1 MKNLPSILSA
11 IALAAVFALYMC
23 TYQVRYTEVAIVKT
37 FGKANP
43 QAVKEPGLKFKW
55 PPPIQNVVKYDTRI
69 RLLEDTP
76 EETPTR
82 DSNNLIVSTFT
93 AWKITDP
100 YLFHRAASVES
111 DAEDNLR
118 SRIRAHKKT
127 VIGKHD
133 FSEFVSTDPNE
144 RKLAQIES
152 EMEQLIAADA
162 KRDFGITIEFFGIKQ
177 LTLPQEVTQTV
188 FDAMK
193 KVEQNKADNFKS
205 QGEAEATKII
215 AQAGEAANRIM
226 SVARQK
232 ADEIRAD
239 GRAEVSRLA
248 ERFSEAP
255 ELRIFLDKLEA
266 FELVIRTR
274 ATIVLGLD
282 DPPIDLF
289 KLDRTRALTEDTDAE
304 QHSAYGRTETLTSEQ
319 VAHHSSATTNPG
331 DRDSQTDHGEGRKQV
346 ASAARGGD

>member
-11 IALAAVFALYMC
+11 IALATVFALYMC
-23 TYQVRYTEVAIVKT
+23 TYQVRFTEVAIVKT
-37 FGKANP
+37 FGKANQ
-43 QAVKEPGLKFKW
+43 QAVTEPGLKFKW

-82 DSNNLIVSTFT
+82 DSNNVIVSTFT
-93 AWKITDP
+93 AWKIADP
-100 YLFHRAASVES
+100 YQFHRASSVES

-118 SRIRAHKKT
+118 TRIRAHKKT

-133 FSEFVSTDPNE
+133 FSEVVSTDPEE
-144 RKLAQIES
+144 RKLAQIEA
-152 EMEQLIAADA
+152 EMEQLIAEDA
-162 KRDFGITIEFFGIKQ
+162 ERDFGISIEFFGIKQ

-248 ERFSEAP
+248 SRFDEAP

-266 FELVIRTR
+266 FDQLLHSR
-274 ATIVLGLD
+274 ATVVLDLNY
-282 DPPIDLF
+282 PPVDLF
-289 KLDRTRALTEDTDAE
+289 KLDRVQALTEDADAE
-304 QHSAYGRTETLTSEQ
+304 QQAVRRRPEVVTS
-319 VAHHSSATTNPG
+319 
-331 DRDSQTDHGEGRKQV
+331 DHGEGNKQV
-346 ASAARGGD
+346 ASAAPGGD

>member
-1 MKNLPSILSA
+1 MKNLPSVLSA
-11 IALAAVFALYMC
+11 MALAAVFGLYMC
-23 TYQVRYTEVAIVKT
+23 TYQVRSTEVAIVKT
-37 FGKANP
+37 FGKADQ
-43 QAVKEPGLKFKW
+43 QAIKEPGLKFKW

-82 DSNNLIVSTFT
+82 DSNNVIVSTFT

-100 YLFHRAASVES
+100 YQFHRASAVES

-118 SRIRAHKKT
+118 ARIRAHKKT
-127 VIGKHD
+127 VIGKHN
-133 FSEFVSTDPNE
+133 FSEFVSTDPAE
-144 RKLAQIES
+144 RKLSQIES
-152 EMEQLIAADA
+152 EMEKLIATDA
-162 KRDFGITIEFFGIKQ
+162 ERDFGISIVFFGIKQ
-177 LTLPQEVTQTV
+177 LALPQEVTQTV

-215 AQAGEAANRIM
+215 AQAGESANRIL

-248 ERFSEAP
+248 SRFDEAP

-266 FELVIRTR
+266 FDQLLRSR
-274 ATIVLGLD
+274 ATVVLDLNY
-282 DPPIDLF
+282 PPIDLF
-289 KLDRTRALTEDTDAE
+289 NLDRIQALAEEVDA
-304 QHSAYGRTETLTSEQ
+304 QRHSALGPMELPTFEP
-319 VAHHSSATTNPG
+319 VALDGPEVTKPG
-331 DRDSQTDHGEGRKQV
+331 QEDFDPDHDGGVEQV
-346 ASAARGGD
+346 ASATQGGD

>member
-11 IALAAVFALYMC
+11 IALAAVFGLYMC
-23 TYQVRYTEVAIVKT
+23 TYQVRFTEVAIVKT
-37 FGKANP
+37 FGKAN
-43 QAVKEPGLKFKW
+43 QEAVKEPGLKFKW
-55 PPPIQNVVKYDTRI
+55 PPPIMNVVKYDTRI

-82 DSNNLIVSTFT
+82 DSNNVIVSTFT
-93 AWKITDP
+93 AWWIADP
-100 YLFHRAASVES
+100 YQFHRASSVES

-118 SRIRAHKKT
+118 TRIRAHKKT

-133 FSEFVSTDPNE
+133 FSEFVSTDPQE

-152 EMEQLIAADA
+152 EMEQLIAEDA
-162 KRDFGITIEFFGIKQ
+162 KRDFGISIEFFGIKQ

-188 FDAMK
+188 FDTMK
-193 KVEQNKADNFKS
+193 KVEQNKADNFKA

-248 ERFSEAP
+248 ARFSEAP

-266 FELVIRTR
+266 FEQVLHSRS
-274 ATIVLGLD
+274 IVVLD
-282 DPPIDLF
+282 LDYPPIDLF
-289 KLDRTRALTEDTDAE
+289 KLDGVQASTDETDAQQQAGRRRPEVLTAE
-304 QHSAYGRTETLTSEQ
+304 QDESQEQ
-319 VAHHSSATTNPG
+319 LASTAQG
-331 DRDSQTDHGEGRKQV
+331 DD
-346 ASAARGGD
+346 

>member
-11 IALAAVFALYMC
+11 VALAAVFAVYMC
-23 TYQVRYTEVAIVKT
+23 TFQVRFTEVAIVKT
-37 FGKANP
+37 FGKADA
-43 QAVKEPGLKFKW
+43 QAVTESGLYFKW
-55 PPPIQNVVKYDTRI
+55 PPPIQNVVKYDKRI

-93 AWKITDP
+93 AWRITDP
-100 YLFHRAASVES
+100 YRFHRAAAEER

-118 SRIRAHKKT
+118 TRIRAHKKT
-127 VIGKHD
+127 IVGKHD
-133 FSEFVSTDPNE
+133 FSQFVSTN
-144 RKLAQIES
+144 RQQSQLSQIES
-152 EMEQLIAADA
+152 EMKQLIASDA
-162 KRDFGITIEFFGIKQ
+162 ERDFGITIEFFGIKQ
-177 LTLPQEVTQTV
+177 LALPQEVTQTV

-193 KVEQNKADNFKS
+193 KVEQNKADNFRA
-205 QGEAEATKII
+205 QGEAEATKIV

-248 ERFSEAP
+248 QRFNEAP

-266 FELVIRTR
+266 FDQLLHQR
-274 ATIVLGLD
+274 ATVVLDLD
-282 DPPIDLF
+282 YPPVDLF
-289 KLDRTRALTEDTDAE
+289 LLDRIQTSTA
-304 QHSAYGRTETLTSEQ
+304 GKETI
-319 VAHHSSATTNPG
+319 AAPAATPPAAATG
-331 DRDSQTDHGEGRKQV
+331 GE
-346 ASAARGGD
+346 

>member
-1 MKNLPSILSA
+1 MRNLPSILSA
-11 IALAAVFALYMC
+11 LALAAVFGLYMC
-23 TYQVRYTEVAIVKT
+23 TYQVRFTETAIVKR
-37 FGKANP
+37 FGRANE

-55 PPPIQNVVKYDTRI
+55 PPPIENVVKYDTRI

-82 DSNNLIVSTFT
+82 DSNNVIVSTFT
-93 AWKITDP
+93 AWRITDP
-100 YLFHRAASVES
+100 YLFHRAAAVES

-127 VIGKHD
+127 VVGKHD
-133 FSEFVSTDPNE
+133 FSEFVSTDPQE
-144 RKLAQIES
+144 RKLDQIES
-152 EMEQLIAADA
+152 EMEKLIADDA
-162 KRDFGITIEFFGIKQ
+162 ERDFGITIEFFGIKQ
-177 LTLPQEVTQTV
+177 LALPQEVTQTV

-248 ERFSEAP
+248 SRFDEAP

-266 FELVIRTR
+266 FAQVLHSRVTVI
-274 ATIVLGLD
+274 LNLD
-282 DPPIDLF
+282 YPPIDLF
-289 KLDRTRALTEDTDAE
+289 KLDGAQTLSNIPDAE
-304 QHSAYGRTETLTSEQ
+304 QHS
-319 VAHHSSATTNPG
+319 
-331 DRDSQTDHGEGRKQV
+331 DRRPAQDLIPQDGEGPEPV
-346 ASAARGGD
+346 AIAERGGD

>member
-11 IALAAVFALYMC
+11 IALAAVFGLYMC
-23 TYQVRYTEVAIVKT
+23 TYQVRFTEVAIVKT
-37 FGKANP
+37 FGKAN
-43 QAVKEPGLKFKW
+43 QEAVKEPGLKFKW

-82 DSNNLIVSTFT
+82 DSNNVIVSTFT
-93 AWKITDP
+93 AWRIADP
-100 YLFHRAASVES
+100 YQFHRASSVES

-118 SRIRAHKKT
+118 TRIRAHKKT

-133 FSEFVSTDPNE
+133 FSEFVSTDPQE

-152 EMEQLIAADA
+152 EMEQLIAEDA
-162 KRDFGITIEFFGIKQ
+162 KRDFGIIIEFFGIKQ
-177 LTLPQEVTQTV
+177 LTLPQEVTKTV

-215 AQAGEAANRIM
+215 AQAGEAANRIL

-232 ADEIRAD
+232 ADEIRAG

-248 ERFSEAP
+248 ERFNEAP

-266 FELVIRTR
+266 FDQLLHSR
-274 ATIVLGLD
+274 ATVVLDLNY
-282 DPPIDLF
+282 PPVDLF
-289 KLDRTRALTEDTDAE
+289 NLDRIQALTEDADAE
-304 QHSAYGRTETLTSEQ
+304 QQAVRRPEAVTSE
-319 VAHHSSATTNPG
+319 P
-331 DRDSQTDHGEGRKQV
+331 GEGNKQV
-346 ASAARGGD
+346 ASAAQGGD

>member
-11 IALAAVFALYMC
+11 IALAAVFGLYMC
-23 TYQVRYTEVAIVKT
+23 TYQVRFTEVAIVKT
-37 FGKANP
+37 FGKANQ

-82 DSNNLIVSTFT
+82 DSNNVIVSTFT
-93 AWKITDP
+93 AWKIADP
-100 YLFHRAASVES
+100 YQFHRASSVES

-118 SRIRAHKKT
+118 TRIRAHKKT

-133 FSEFVSTDPNE
+133 FSEFVSTDPQE

-152 EMEQLIAADA
+152 EMEKLIAADA
-162 KRDFGITIEFFGIKQ
+162 KRDFGISIEFFGIKQ

-188 FDAMK
+188 FDTMK
-193 KVEQNKADNFKS
+193 KVEQNKADNFKA
-205 QGEAEATKII
+205 QGEAEATKIV

-248 ERFSEAP
+248 SRFDEAP

-266 FELVIRTR
+266 FEQVLHSRS
-274 ATIVLGLD
+274 IVVLD
-282 DPPIDLF
+282 LDYPPIDLF
-289 KLDRTRALTEDTDAE
+289 KLDGVRASTEDNDTQQQAGRRRPEALTAE
-304 QHSAYGRTETLTSEQ
+304 QDESQEQ
-319 VAHHSSATTNPG
+319 LASTAQG
-331 DRDSQTDHGEGRKQV
+331 DD
-346 ASAARGGD
+346 